1 MKGVDTIARVRREHV
16 VRGKTI
22 KEIVRDLHVSRNTV
36 RKILRSGATAFEYER
51 TVQPQPRLGPW
62 RAELERLLAAN
73 AARPSRERLTLMRIF
88 EDLRGEGYAGG
99 YDAVRRYAARWR
111 RRENAAT
118 ASAFVP
124 LSFAPG
130 EAFQFDWS
138 HEIVLLDGVTTIV
151 KVAHV
156 RLCHSRMPFV
166 RAYPRESQEM
176 VFDAHDRACGAE
188 RRSGRGRGSLR
199 PVRGCGDPAP
209 HKGRSVRASILPT
222 SSSTSW
228 RGAAVQDRL

>member
-1 MKGVDTIARVRREHV
+1 MKGVDTIARVRREHM

-22 KEIVRDLHVSRNTV
+22 KEIVRDLDVSRNTV

-62 RAELERLLAAN
+62 RAELEGLLSAN

-88 EDLRGEGYAGG
+88 EDLRGLGYAGG

-124 LSFAPG
+124 LC
-130 EAFQFDWS
+130 
-138 HEIVLLDGVTTIV
+138 
-151 KVAHV
+151 
-156 RLCHSRMPFV
+156 R
-166 RAYPRESQEM
+166 
-176 VFDAHDRACGAE
+176 
-188 RRSGRGRGSLR
+188 
-199 PVRGCGDPAP
+199 
-209 HKGRSVRASILPT
+209 
-222 SSSTSW
+222 
-228 RGAAVQDRL
+228 